1 LLVADNTRDILS
13 LKLQNKR
20 PIHFIFT
27 LSSLLSSLFSHNTTN
42 VLPFQIFKM
51 QTTAFTLSPSLPLR
65 HNNRFNRSL
74 NLRLFAKSNDAVNPN
89 GASSSSFT
97 RQSWS
102 LSPSSSFKFR
112 PQPLLSSDSFDLSPP
127 KATAEN
133 AGESAADSS
142 SLLKTLQLG
151 SLFGLWYLFNIY
163 FNIYN
168 KQVLVHS

>member
-1 LLVADNTRDILS
+1 
-13 LKLQNKR
+13 
-20 PIHFIFT
+20 
-27 LSSLLSSLFSHNTTN
+27 
-42 VLPFQIFKM
+42 M

-65 HNNRFNRSL
+65 HNNNLNRFNRSL
-74 NLRLFAKSNDAVNPN
+74 NLRLSAKSNDAVNPN

-133 AGESAADSS
+133 AGESAADST

-168 KQVLVHS
+168 KQVLVLFLRSIFLNVNFYNTSIFTYSIYDACLCCDKLYSEMLKNMLNLM

>member
-1 LLVADNTRDILS
+1 
-13 LKLQNKR
+13 
-20 PIHFIFT
+20 
-27 LSSLLSSLFSHNTTN
+27 
-42 VLPFQIFKM
+42 M

-65 HNNRFNRSL
+65 HNNLNRFNRSL
-74 NLRLFAKSNDAVNPN
+74 NLRLSAKSNDAVNPN

-112 PQPLLSSDSFDLSPP
+112 PQPLLSSSDLSPP
-127 KATAEN
+127 KATSES